1 MKTSDSDPIR
11 IAEIELERCK
21 IGLSFCPGK
30 YQPNAMSGPW
40 DRSLDKDLAAIRE
53 HGYEA
58 VISLIYLDSRGRDE
72 FELLKV
78 TDLKDGIVER
88 YGMEWLWI
96 PIVDVQTPDGTPFEQ
111 RQRLNEIL
119 GFLNSGRSV
128 FVHCK
133 GGLGRAGLVT
143 AWALTH
149 FGRTPED
156 AIREVRRVRS
166 GSIENLKQERWV
178 KTNSGLKIMERD
190 KGAKK

>member
-96 PIVDVQTPDGTPFEQ
+96 PIVDVQTPDGTPP
-111 RQRLNEIL
+111 N
-119 GFLNSGRSV
+119 
-128 FVHCK
+128 K
-133 GGLGRAGLVT
+133 
-143 AWALTH
+143 
-149 FGRTPED
+149 
-156 AIREVRRVRS
+156 
-166 GSIENLKQERWV
+166 
-178 KTNSGLKIMERD
+178 D
-190 KGAKK
+190 KG